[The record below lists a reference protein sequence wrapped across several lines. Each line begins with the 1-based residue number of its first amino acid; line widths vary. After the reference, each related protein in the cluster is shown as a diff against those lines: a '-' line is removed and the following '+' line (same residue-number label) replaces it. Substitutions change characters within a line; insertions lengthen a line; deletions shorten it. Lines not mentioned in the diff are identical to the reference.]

1 MDEEFVDPNE
11 HYANREITTPE
22 NRSGDDDEPATLY
35 RVVGWLALS
44 AVILTVGYSYADMDW
59 LFGSN
64 DQTAQ
69 IESSIP
75 RAQLQGCRINLPE
88 PKLLRTRFRK

>member
-11 HYANREITTPE
+11 HYANREITSPE
-22 NRSGDDDEPATLY
+22 NHSGDDDESATLY

-44 AVILTVGYSYADMDW
+44 AVILTVGYSYADTDW
-59 LFGSN
+59 LFSSN
-64 DQTAQ
+64 DQTTQ

-75 RAQLQGCRINLPE
+75 KAQPARRRINPPE